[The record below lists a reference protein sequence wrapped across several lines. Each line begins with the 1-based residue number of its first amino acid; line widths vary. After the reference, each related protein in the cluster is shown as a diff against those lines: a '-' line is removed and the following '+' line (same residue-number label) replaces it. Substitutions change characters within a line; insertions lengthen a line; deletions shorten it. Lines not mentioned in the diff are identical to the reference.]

1 MSTIN
6 EEPPAKRQNR
16 SLGASDRITVDV
28 GGTKFITSVSTL
40 ISNSV
45 YFESLLSDNWE
56 ESNNGDDEVFIDQ
69 VLNHL
74 GFYWLICVRGSL
86 KLGI

>member
-1 MSTIN
+1 MSSNTE
-6 EEPPAKRQNR
+6 EEPPAKRQKR
-16 SLGASDRITVDV
+16 SLLGASDRITVDV

-45 YFESLLSDNWE
+45 YFESLLSDNWA

-69 VLNHL
+69 DPEPFRVLL
-74 GFYWLICVRGSL
+74 A
-86 KLGI
+86 